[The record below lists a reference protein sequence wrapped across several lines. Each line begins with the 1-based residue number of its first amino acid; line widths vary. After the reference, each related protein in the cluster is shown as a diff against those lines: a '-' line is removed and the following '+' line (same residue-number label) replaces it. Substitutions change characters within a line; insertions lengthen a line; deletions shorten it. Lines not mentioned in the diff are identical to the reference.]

1 MMNNNII
8 IIRFKGRIADFDG
21 YEQECSWS
29 IPSNPQ
35 ELVKDLLIK
44 FYQISGLQEQNYI
57 TELHYKQ
64 QVWYQNIIQ
73 AGLSYNCEIKIIKN
87 DKKLSDRIEEACI
100 IQNNTVDSNFKIFIK
115 FIKSKTIS
123 KYNCNTDLKGLLK
136 LCLLNE
142 ISLRLNQNDLENIR
156 NFSQEAYS
164 ILKILKQS
172 NNTDLSKPDNTIKKV
187 LREKLGSNILC
198 FSNYVDEV
206 LNTQIINQLM
216 RYLNPYSLNEINLI
230 KSRLGKYFHFVNLFE
245 KEFQNTLRRSVFE
258 FSVISLVIIERDDF
272 DYFENERNKCKNRV
286 DRILYHGTQ
295 IHPISNIL
303 TGYFK
308 KSEIQCQHGKGVYF
322 TDDLDYCWFYGGE
335 QDNRRNGNIIP
346 GKGETFTAI
355 ASLIYYDKTKF
366 LQVLNYKTRIQPG
379 KDEINFAYARSDY
392 TSIDK
397 PDNHKFYGTEYVIW
411 ELAQICPLISLKFK
425 RVEYCIIWRDINF
438 SREAIYGNQFDSI
451 FKGFLKE
458 CVKYIR
464 QEAKF
469 NVYPCQTTEEA
480 LSLVNRKKYN
490 KVILISN
497 VGEDYAGRAFVD
509 QARKIIGNN
518 VIVLFLAYNIQHLDW
533 IKNYKNALFS
543 NEQIFL
549 KEYLNCFSHSKPEN
563 YINQLIQKC
572 QQHYKVKFNF
582 DKNYLNFPLYRDSG
596 HYSDLTF

>member
-87 DKKLSDRIEEACI
+87 DKKLSDRIEEAFI

-164 ILKILKQS
+164 ILKVLKQS

-308 KSEIQCQHGKGVYF
+308 
-322 TDDLDYCWFYGGE
+322 
-335 QDNRRNGNIIP
+335 
-346 GKGETFTAI
+346 
-355 ASLIYYDKTKF
+355 
-366 LQVLNYKTRIQPG
+366 
-379 KDEINFAYARSDY
+379 
-392 TSIDK
+392 
-397 PDNHKFYGTEYVIW
+397 
-411 ELAQICPLISLKFK
+411 
-425 RVEYCIIWRDINF
+425 
-438 SREAIYGNQFDSI
+438 
-451 FKGFLKE
+451 
-458 CVKYIR
+458 
-464 QEAKF
+464 
-469 NVYPCQTTEEA
+469 
-480 LSLVNRKKYN
+480 
-490 KVILISN
+490 
-497 VGEDYAGRAFVD
+497 
-509 QARKIIGNN
+509 
-518 VIVLFLAYNIQHLDW
+518 
-533 IKNYKNALFS
+533 
-543 NEQIFL
+543 
-549 KEYLNCFSHSKPEN
+549 
-563 YINQLIQKC
+563 
-572 QQHYKVKFNF
+572 
-582 DKNYLNFPLYRDSG
+582 
-596 HYSDLTF
+596 